1 MNNKLDGLDLEVLQ
15 HKQVKVSD
23 TETMTLGE
31 TARWTLLGEALE
43 VAEKEAT
50 ERETTLDYDMIV
62 SKERIHKAI
71 CKYIDERYFACI
83 RDIIIENNIPVTQ

>member
-15 HKQVKVSD
+15 HMQVKVSD

-31 TARWTLLGEALE
+31 TARWTLLNEALE
-43 VAEKEAT
+43 VAEKEAA
-50 ERETTLDYDMIV
+50 ERETTLNYDMIV

>member
-43 VAEKEAT
+43 VAEKEAA

>member
-31 TARWTLLGEALE
+31 TARWTLLNEALE
-43 VAEKEAT
+43 VAEKEAA
-50 ERETTLDYDMIV
+50 ERETTLNYDMIV